1 MPDYRIGCD
10 AHKHYSHFAVLD
22 EAGQLRH
29 QARVDHEPGAIQAF
43 LEGLPDGTRVALET
57 VGNWY
62 WIADEIEA
70 AGCLPLLTH
79 AAKAKVMMGNIN
91 KTDKLD
97 AKGLAKLLHLESLP
111 TVWLPPGEIRDE
123 RELHRTRMALS
134 KLRTALKN
142 RIHATLAKYAIT
154 STEHSDIFTGA
165 GRSWLETTL
174 CRLPPE
180 TKRCVAQEIE
190 ALDGIQQ
197 QIAQLELRIR
207 ERVALTPS
215 IQLLKTLPGVGDILG
230 IVIDREIGSIDRF
243 DTSGQFTSY
252 AGLVPTVHASG
263 GKTRFGHMRKPCNQ
277 YLKWAF
283 RAASR
288 SEAEGHRSCQR
299 GGPPSP
305 SPRLEDQ
312 VRLPDLRPGLPT
324 QRPCRCR
331 GRRGP
336 PSGGGCLLD
345 PQATRTLPAACRPAG
360 LSQAGARACLTCIH

>member
-1 MPDYRIGCD
+1 MSHYRVGCD
-10 AHKHYSHFAVLD
+10 AHRRYSQFAVLD
-22 EAGQLRH
+22 QEGQLR
-29 QARVDHEPGAIQAF
+29 QQSRVDHGPGAIQAF
-43 LEGLPDGTRVALET
+43 LESLPKGTPVALES

-111 TVWLPPGEIRDE
+111 TVWLPPGEVRDE

-154 STEHSDIFTGA
+154 TTEHSDIFVGA
-165 GRSWLETTL
+165 GKTWLASSL
-174 CRLPPE
+174 AQLPPE
-180 TKRCVAQEIE
+180 TSRCVAQELQ
-190 ALDGIQQ
+190 ALDSLQG
-197 QIAQLELRIR
+197 QIAELEQRIR

-215 IQLLKTLPGVGDILG
+215 IQQLKTLPGVANILA

-243 DTSGQFTSY
+243 DTPGQLASY

-277 YLKWAF
+277 YPKWAF
-283 RAASR
+283 IEAANVVVR
-288 SEAEGHRSCQR
+288 HRNHPAWKSKYVCQIY
-299 GGPPSP
+299 
-305 SPRLEDQ
+305 DQ
-312 VRLPDLRPGLPT
+312 VSRRKGHAIAVGAVARHLAESAFWILKRQEPYRPPAVRQALPK
-324 QRPCRCR
+324 QVR
-331 GRRGP
+331 GR
-336 PSGGGCLLD
+336 
-345 PQATRTLPAACRPAG
+345 A
-360 LSQAGARACLTCIH
+360 